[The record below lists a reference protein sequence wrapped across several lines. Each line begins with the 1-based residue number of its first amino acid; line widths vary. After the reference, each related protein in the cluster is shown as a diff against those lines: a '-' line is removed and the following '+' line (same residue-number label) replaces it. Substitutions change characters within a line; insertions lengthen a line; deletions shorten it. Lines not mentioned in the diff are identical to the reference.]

1 MEGSGD
7 FMLFEFHPNIK
18 IVKFIKFCMCVFET
32 KSFFY
37 FLFFVFQQSY
47 THFRI
52 FSFVFKIENKQSFF
66 HYTY

>member
-32 KSFFY
+32 ESFFY
-37 FLFFVFQQSY
+37 FLFLFF
-47 THFRI
+47 
-52 FSFVFKIENKQSFF
+52 NKVILILGFF
-66 HYTY
+66 LLFLK